1 MFSIKV
7 RPCRHIQKIW
17 KNENWKLHAFFNAK
31 LHIGF
36 YQFLAFV
43 SDLHWIS
50 VVESTVNPPKYQL
63 GPFKWP
69 LDGRITLWD
78 IYNSI
83 QKTLA
88 VFVVGTWT
96 QFPFRFWAGLA
107 LSKRENIPHWQ
118 HGPKVR
124 RKYNLMLWWASL
136 NISRVLR
143 CFLRTLVD

>member
-1 MFSIKV
+1 MLHLCKKKCFQLKSARVDTSK
-7 RPCRHIQKIW
+7 KFE

-50 VVESTVNPPKYQL
+50 RVESTVNPPKYQL

-83 QKTLA
+83 SQSC
-88 VFVVGTWT
+88 FHC
-96 QFPFRFWAGLA
+96 FPSSRGFAGRTVRPVL
-107 LSKRENIPHWQ
+107 
-118 HGPKVR
+118 HGDSTTV
-124 RKYNLMLWWASL
+124 LWWEPLLRHLIIPCRRLRFL
-136 NISRVLR
+136 NGQL
-143 CFLRTLVD
+143 